1 MQARH
6 SANPSFS
13 SVRTS
18 ILLIF
23 IFFAQL
29 FFSQAVGQELQKP
42 FFRFSRNE
50 LGEVN
55 AVLIYG
61 SQRLRD
67 AKLETFPQLT
77 HVNVLYGA
85 TLTRDDV
92 AYLSTLTPLQ
102 ELIIG
107 QETIDPPV
115 VIEGDL
121 GQLANLK
128 SLKTLSLC
136 KHDICD
142 SDLQFVSALSELTS
156 IKLNARGEWQNK
168 EYKLSDRC
176 AEYLSHATK
185 LQSIYI
191 QDDADFSDLFIQRI
205 AENCRDLEHLDIC
218 SPNLTD
224 ASLRSLA
231 DSCKKLKWLDICTPS
246 FTADGL
252 LHLARIETLDML
264 WLRGPLASSRNVEEF
279 RKLTHLKHL
288 GLNVAEISDEAL
300 QALASLQ
307 ELEILALN
315 DTIVTDQQLVVLQ
328 GHPKLESIFLD
339 GRRLTQK
346 QLAQLID
353 TIPTLRHISLGPEA
367 AVLDN
372 FCREKLTQKGNKE

>member
-13 SVRTS
+13 SVRNW

-23 IFFAQL
+23 IFFTQI

-55 AVLIYG
+55 AVSIYG
-61 SQRLRD
+61 SQRLRV

-136 KHDICD
+136 KHDIRD

-176 AEYLSHATK
+176 AEYLSQATK

-191 QDDADFSDLFIQRI
+191 QDDAEFSDLFIQRI
-205 AENCRDLEHLDIC
+205 AENCPDLEHLDIC

-231 DSCKKLKWLDICTPS
+231 DNCKKLKWLDIYTPS

-264 WLRGPLASSRNVEEF
+264 WLRGPLASSRNVDELS
-279 RKLTHLKHL
+279 KLSRLKHL
-288 GLNVAEISDEAL
+288 GLNVVEISDEAL
-300 QALASLQ
+300 RAIASLK
-307 ELEILALN
+307 ELEILALHH
-315 DTIVTDQQLVVLQ
+315 TIVTDKQFALLQ
-328 GHPKLESIFLD
+328 GHPKLESIFID
-339 GRRLTQK
+339 GRKLTQE
-346 QLAQLID
+346 QLFQSID
-353 TIPTLRHISLGPEA
+353 SMPNLRHLSLGPES
-367 AVLDN
+367 AVL
-372 FCREKLTQKGNKE
+372 EKMVKERLTK